1 MNGPHTLHHR
11 LLLCLPLV
19 ALPAVACT
27 TVTHS
32 EDMVPQEFDIRFV
45 RPRIVEIVAHGSQG
59 TFPIGKSVITDKTL
73 YEAVYAAIEAS
84 GVFVGIAHD
93 EPGESRLEVSILDL
107 DSSQYSV
114 VMSSDLKVQWTLTD
128 LETGETLW
136 RETIATSSRADSL
149 IEEEFENRHRYT
161 IEDAAKKNIRQA
173 ISFISRID
181 ELH

>member
-1 MNGPHTLHHR
+1 MNGPHTRPHR

-59 TFPIGKSVITDKTL
+59 TFPMGKSVITDKTL

-114 VMSSDLKVQWTLTD
+114 VMSSDLKVRWTLTD
-128 LETGETLW
+128 LETGEIMW
-136 RETIATSSRADSL
+136 RETIATSSIADSL
-149 IEEEFENRHRYT
+149 VEEEFEDRHRYT
-161 IEDAAKKNIRQA
+161 IEHAVMKNIQQA
-173 ISFISRID
+173 IGFISRID
-181 ELH
+181 EGR